1 MYKKNKSRRDVQMKP
16 FEDIFDVLNKARQD
30 KDKVTLTFIEG
41 LDNIA
46 RLQIEDSSAT
56 AGTTRYVK
64 FYNNDIRKFQYVD
77 QADFEEMY
85 AGLEMKTGKPKEEAI
100 EFPSEEVGI
109 ISALKIL
116 QQSGVF
122 SDEDGMRT
130 LGINTSTLKDAHYI
144 LQYIEPA
151 IDRYFESLNKD
162 IEELDRVMIN
172 QSDELK
178 QKIWESFVFSK
189 DNLSKMLDDF
199 ELATLDTFPNVPSN
213 LIVDTCSEVKKT
225 LEGLLIEDAEEN
237 PIECHDYLVRG
248 FVGAV
253 IRIEQFIISV
263 ATLSYRRTELELRE
277 SREAYIKEL
286 ASNLFIFAEAIAQ
299 AYTRLVCSILM
310 ENSIDMHNA
319 SEYIQVMETKA
330 VHWVKEEALGGTM
343 LANNEE
349 DLVEL
354 SQSLNSMT
362 LDDVRET
369 QEDPEK
375 AEFKEALEELLNE
388 LIGVFSEDE
397 DEEEEVDETEDEDEE
412 EIKQALLESLEAFE
426 DLLRSIQAPTM
437 EEEEEDNEVPF
448 ETPMVDMDDLFGHL
462 LSGEP
467 KEKEEPVELSDDA
480 KAEFE
485 EYFADEIGELQELR
499 EKGKDAVAL
508 YNKINGELPLTEI
521 KSMAMKNM
529 GFALSTLQKML
540 DRTELDYTKRGL
552 LDSLDRLKGSK
563 YNLFVEYIEFLREA
577 YKLYKTVGIG
587 IVAYAHAI
595 VEDIENTV
603 DNVMDIDYETAYLV
617 KLAVKQI
624 NQDIKAFEEN
634 GGYSDLLAFSL
645 AFTLVVIMRDYGETD
660 LSPISVEVE
669 DFVSNKKPS
678 VVVEDE
684 DEEEKEGAIDLAKEL
699 KDLIRGTA
707 LDTDNSLNNSVD
719 EEALITDY
727 KNGVSQRELTKC
739 YNISTGKFYSILR
752 RHGIAVDSS
761 KVAKKVAHVE
771 ENPEVLEQVLRDY
784 IEGKTLAYIYSNYNL
799 YKNGLF
805 YLLDK
810 YQIPRRNKR

>member
-1 MYKKNKSRRDVQMKP
+1 MKP
-16 FEDIFDVLNKARQD
+16 FEDILDVLNKARQD

-46 RLQIEDSSAT
+46 KLQIEDSSAT
-56 AGTTRYVK
+56 AGITRYVK
-64 FYNNDIRKFQYVD
+64 FYNNDIRKFHYVD

-122 SDEDGMRT
+122 SDEDGLLT

-151 IDRYFESLNKD
+151 IDRYFESLNGN
-162 IEELDRVMIN
+162 IEDLDRVTID

-178 QKIWESFVFSK
+178 QKIWENFVFSK

-199 ELATLDTFPNVPSN
+199 ELATLDMFPNVPSN
-213 LIVDTCSEVKKT
+213 LIVETCSEVKKT

-237 PIECHDYLVRG
+237 PIECHDYLVEG
-248 FVGAV
+248 FVGAI

-263 ATLSYRRTELELRE
+263 ATLPYRRTELELRE

-349 DLVEL
+349 DLIEL
-354 SQSLNSMT
+354 SQALNSMT

-375 AEFKEALEELLNE
+375 TKFKEALEELLNE
-388 LIGVFSEDE
+388 LTGIFSEDK
-397 DEEEEVDETEDEDEE
+397 D
-412 EIKQALLESLEAFE
+412 
-426 DLLRSIQAPTM
+426 
-437 EEEEEDNEVPF
+437 EEEDNEVPF
-448 ETPMVDMDDLFGHL
+448 ETPMVDMDDLLGHL
-462 LSGEP
+462 SSGEP

-485 EYFADEIGELQELR
+485 DYFADEIYELQELR
-499 EKGKDAVAL
+499 KKVEDALAL
-508 YNKINGELPLTEI
+508 YDKVTSELSLSELD
-521 KSMAMKNM
+521 SVDM
-529 GFALSTLQKML
+529 GNIQLAISTLRKAL
-540 DRTELDYTKRGL
+540 DNTELDYTKKGL
-552 LDSLDRLKGSK
+552 LESLAILKGDK
-563 YNLFVEYIEFLREA
+563 HTFYVESISILGDA
-577 YKLYKTVGIG
+577 YELYKTLGVGITD
-587 IVAYAHAI
+587 YAHAV
-595 VEDIENTV
+595 VEGIECSVANKRGTNPETQFVLSTV
-603 DNVMDIDYETAYLV
+603 TQL
-617 KLAVKQI
+617 
-624 NQDIKAFEEN
+624 IKRRIESLEDVEE
-634 GGYSDLLAFSL
+634 YSDLLAFSL
-645 AFTLVVIMRDYGETD
+645 ALTLTVVLADWNNSFGVVNVD
-660 LSPISVEVE
+660 VN
-669 DFVSNKKPS
+669 DFIPKKRPS
-678 VVVEDE
+678 VVVEGDEE
-684 DEEEKEGAIDLAKEL
+684 DEEETTDLAKEL

-707 LDTDNSLNNSVD
+707 LDADTQSASDID
-719 EEALITDY
+719 EEALIADY

-810 YQIPRRNKR
+810 YQVPRRNKR

>member
-1 MYKKNKSRRDVQMKP
+1 MKP
-16 FEDIFDVLNKARQD
+16 FEDILDVLNKARQD

-46 RLQIEDSSAT
+46 KLQIEDSSAT
-56 AGTTRYVK
+56 AGITRYVK

-122 SDEDGMRT
+122 SDEDGMQT
-130 LGINTSTLKDAHYI
+130 LEINTSTLKDAHYI

-162 IEELDRVMIN
+162 IEELDRVTID

-199 ELATLDTFPNVPSN
+199 ELVTLDTFPNVPSN
-213 LIVDTCSEVKKT
+213 LIVETCSEVKKT

-237 PIECHDYLVRG
+237 PIECHDYLVEG
-248 FVGAV
+248 FVGAI

-263 ATLSYRRTELELRE
+263 ATLPYRRTELELRE

-319 SEYIQVMETKA
+319 SEYTQVMETKA

-343 LANNEE
+343 LANIEE
-349 DLVEL
+349 DLIEL
-354 SQSLNSMT
+354 SQALNSMT
-362 LDDVRET
+362 LDDVREI

-375 AEFKEALEELLNE
+375 DEFKEALEELLNE
-388 LIGVFSEDE
+388 LIDAFSEDE
-397 DEEEEVDETEDEDEE
+397 DEEEVDETRDEDEE
-412 EIKQALLESLEAFE
+412 EDSEAL
-426 DLLRSIQAPTM
+426 
-437 EEEEEDNEVPF
+437 F
-448 ETPMVDMDDLFGHL
+448 ETPMVDMDDLLGYL
-462 LSGEP
+462 LSEEP
-467 KEKEEPVELSDDA
+467 TEKEEPVELSDDA

-485 EYFADEIGELQELR
+485 EYFADEIYELQELR
-499 EKGKDAVAL
+499 KKVEDALTMYDKVT
-508 YNKINGELPLTEI
+508 GELALNELD
-521 KSMAMKNM
+521 SVAMGNIQL
-529 GFALSTLQKML
+529 AISTLRRAL
-540 DRTELDYTKRGL
+540 DNTELDYTKKGL
-552 LDSLDRLKGSK
+552 LESLATLKGDK
-563 YNLFVEYIEFLREA
+563 HTFYVESISVLGDA
-577 YKLYKTVGIG
+577 YELYKTLGVGITD
-587 IVAYAHAI
+587 YAHAV
-595 VEDIENTV
+595 VEGIECSVANKRGTNPETQFVLSTV
-603 DNVMDIDYETAYLV
+603 TRLIEREIEALEDA
-617 KLAVKQI
+617 
-624 NQDIKAFEEN
+624 EE
-634 GGYSDLLAFSL
+634 YSDLLAFSL
-645 AFTLVVIMRDYGETD
+645 ALSLTAVLADWNNSFGVVNVD
-660 LSPISVEVE
+660 VN
-669 DFVSNKKPS
+669 DFIPKKRPS
-678 VVVEDE
+678 VVVEGDEE
-684 DEEEKEGAIDLAKEL
+684 DEEETTDLAKEL

-707 LDTDNSLNNSVD
+707 LDADTQSASDID
-719 EEALITDY
+719 EEALIADY

-810 YQIPRRNKR
+810 YQVPRRNKR

>member
-1 MYKKNKSRRDVQMKP
+1 MKP
-16 FEDIFDVLNKARQD
+16 FEDILDVLNKARQD

-46 RLQIEDSSAT
+46 KLQIEDSSAT
-56 AGTTRYVK
+56 AGITRYVK

-109 ISALKIL
+109 ISALEIL

-122 SDEDGMRT
+122 SDEDGMQT
-130 LGINTSTLKDAHYI
+130 LEINTSTLKDAHYI

-162 IEELDRVMIN
+162 IEELDRVTID

-199 ELATLDTFPNVPSN
+199 ELVTLDTFPNVPSN
-213 LIVDTCSEVKKT
+213 LIVETCSEVKKT

-237 PIECHDYLVRG
+237 PIECHDYLVEG
-248 FVGAV
+248 FVGAI

-263 ATLSYRRTELELRE
+263 ATLPYRRTELELRE

-299 AYTRLVCSILM
+299 AYARLVCSILM

-349 DLVEL
+349 DLIEL
-354 SQSLNSMT
+354 SQALNSMT

-375 AEFKEALEELLNE
+375 AEFKEALGELLNE
-388 LIGVFSEDE
+388 LIDVFSEDE
-397 DEEEEVDETEDEDEE
+397 DEEEVDETRDEDEE
-412 EIKQALLESLEAFE
+412 EIKQALLESLDAFE
-426 DLLRSIQAPTM
+426 NLLRSMQAPTM
-437 EEEEEDNEVPF
+437 EVEEEEEEEDNEVPF
-448 ETPMVDMDDLFGHL
+448 ETPDLLGYL
-462 LSGEP
+462 LSKEP

-508 YNKINGELPLTEI
+508 YNKINEELPLTEI

-540 DRTELDYTKRGL
+540 DRTELDYTKKGL
-552 LDSLDRLKGSK
+552 NDSLDTLKGNK
-563 YNLFVEYIEFLREA
+563 YNFFVDSVELLGDT
-577 YKLYKTVGIG
+577 YKLYKTAGVGI
-587 IVAYAHAI
+587 ADYANAVI
-595 VEDIENTV
+595 EDMEDTLDSVTYV
-603 DNVMDIDYETAYLV
+603 DSETANFV

-624 NQDIKAFEEN
+624 KQDIKSFESN
-634 GGYSDLLAFSL
+634 DGYSDLLAFSL
-645 AFTLVVIMRDYGETD
+645 AFTLVVVMKDYNETV
-660 LSPISVEVE
+660 LSPINVKAE
-669 DFVSNKKPS
+669 DFAFKNKPS
-678 VVVEDE
+678 VVVEE
-684 DEEEKEGAIDLAKEL
+684 DEEEQEGAIDLAKEL

>member
-1 MYKKNKSRRDVQMKP
+1 MKP
-16 FEDIFDVLNKARQD
+16 FEDILDVLNKARQD

-46 RLQIEDSSAT
+46 KLQIEDSSAT
-56 AGTTRYVK
+56 AGITRYVK

-122 SDEDGMRT
+122 SDEDGMQT
-130 LGINTSTLKDAHYI
+130 LEINTSTLKDAHYI

-162 IEELDRVMIN
+162 IEELDRVTID
-172 QSDELK
+172 QSEELK

-199 ELATLDTFPNVPSN
+199 ELVTLDTFPNVPSN
-213 LIVDTCSEVKKT
+213 LIVETCSEVKKT

-237 PIECHDYLVRG
+237 PIECHDYLVEG
-248 FVGAV
+248 FVGAI

-263 ATLSYRRTELELRE
+263 ATLPYRRTELELRE

-343 LANNEE
+343 LANIEE

-354 SQSLNSMT
+354 SQALNSMT

-375 AEFKEALEELLNE
+375 AEFKEALGELLNE
-388 LIGVFSEDE
+388 LIAVFSEDE
-397 DEEEEVDETEDEDEE
+397 DEEEVDETEDEDEE
-412 EIKQALLESLEAFE
+412 EIKQALLESLKAFE
-426 DLLRSIQAPTM
+426 NLLRSMQAPTM
-437 EEEEEDNEVPF
+437 EVEEEEEEEDNEVPF
-448 ETPMVDMDDLFGHL
+448 ETPDLLGYL
-462 LSGEP
+462 LSKEP

-508 YNKINGELPLTEI
+508 YNKINEELPLTEI

-540 DRTELDYTKRGL
+540 DITELDYTKKGL
-552 LDSLDRLKGSK
+552 NDSLDTLKGNK
-563 YNLFVEYIEFLREA
+563 YNFFVDSVELLGDT
-577 YKLYKTVGIG
+577 YKLYKTAGVGI
-587 IVAYAHAI
+587 ADYANAVI
-595 VEDIENTV
+595 EDMEDTLDSVTYV
-603 DNVMDIDYETAYLV
+603 DSETANFV

-624 NQDIKAFEEN
+624 KQDIKSFESN
-634 GGYSDLLAFSL
+634 DGYSDLLAFSL
-645 AFTLVVIMRDYGETD
+645 AFTLVVVMKDYNETV
-660 LSPISVEVE
+660 LSPINVKAE
-669 DFVSNKKPS
+669 DFAFKNKPS
-678 VVVEDE
+678 VVVEE
-684 DEEEKEGAIDLAKEL
+684 DEEEQEGAIDLAKEL
-699 KDLIRGTA
+699 KNLIRGTA

-771 ENPEVLEQVLRDY
+771 ENPEVLEQVLKDY

>member
-1 MYKKNKSRRDVQMKP
+1 MKP
-16 FEDIFDVLNKARQD
+16 FEDILDVLNKARQD

-46 RLQIEDSSAT
+46 KLQIEDSSAT
-56 AGTTRYVK
+56 AGITRYVK

-85 AGLEMKTGKPKEEAI
+85 AGLEMKTGKPKEETI

-130 LGINTSTLKDAHYI
+130 LEINTSTLKDAHYI

-151 IDRYFESLNKD
+151 IDRYFESLNKA
-162 IEELDRVMIN
+162 IEELDRVTID

-213 LIVDTCSEVKKT
+213 LIVETCSEVKKT

-237 PIECHDYLVRG
+237 PIECNEVLVEG
-248 FVGAV
+248 FVGAI

-263 ATLSYRRTELELRE
+263 ATLPYRRTELELRE

-286 ASNLFIFAEAIAQ
+286 ASNLFLFAEAIAQ
-299 AYTRLVCSILM
+299 AYIRLVCSILM
-310 ENSIDMHNA
+310 EDSIDMYFG
-319 SEYIQVMETKA
+319 YIQVIEKKA

-354 SQSLNSMT
+354 SQALNSMT

-369 QEDPEK
+369 REDPEK

-388 LIGVFSEDE
+388 LTDVFSEDE
-397 DEEEEVDETEDEDEE
+397 DEEEVDETEDEDEE
-412 EIKQALLESLEAFE
+412 EIKQALLESLE

-437 EEEEEDNEVPF
+437 EEGEEDNEALF
-448 ETPMVDMDDLFGHL
+448 ETPMVDMDDLLGYL
-462 LSGEP
+462 LSKEP

-485 EYFADEIGELQELR
+485 EYFADEIYELQELR
-499 EKGKDAVAL
+499 KKVEDALTMYDKVT
-508 YNKINGELPLTEI
+508 GELALNELD
-521 KSMAMKNM
+521 SVAMGNIQL
-529 GFALSTLQKML
+529 AISTLRRAL
-540 DRTELDYTKRGL
+540 DNTELDYTKKGL
-552 LDSLDRLKGSK
+552 LESLAILKGDK
-563 YNLFVEYIEFLREA
+563 HTFYVESINILGDA
-577 YKLYKTVGIG
+577 YELYKTLGVGITD
-587 IVAYAHAI
+587 YAHAV
-595 VEDIENTV
+595 VEGIECSVANKWGTNPETQFALSTV
-603 DNVMDIDYETAYLV
+603 TRLIEREIEALEDA
-617 KLAVKQI
+617 
-624 NQDIKAFEEN
+624 EE
-634 GGYSDLLAFSL
+634 YSDLLAFSL
-645 AFTLVVIMRDYGETD
+645 ALSLTAVLADWNNSFGVVNVD
-660 LSPISVEVE
+660 VN
-669 DFVSNKKPS
+669 DFIPKKRPS
-678 VVVEDE
+678 VVVEGDEE
-684 DEEEKEGAIDLAKEL
+684 DEEETTDLAKEL

-707 LDTDNSLNNSVD
+707 LDADTQSASDID
-719 EEALITDY
+719 EEALIADY

-771 ENPEVLEQVLRDY
+771 ENPEVLERVLRDY

-810 YQIPRRNKR
+810 YQVPRRNKR

>member
-1 MYKKNKSRRDVQMKP
+1 MKP
-16 FEDIFDVLNKARQD
+16 FEDIFDVLNKARQN

-46 RLQIEDSSAT
+46 KLQIEDSSAT
-56 AGTTRYVK
+56 AGITRYVK

-85 AGLEMKTGKPKEEAI
+85 AGLEMKTGKPKEETI

-122 SDEDGMRT
+122 GDEDGMRT

-189 DNLSKMLDDF
+189 DNLNKMLDEF
-199 ELATLDTFPNVPSN
+199 ELATLDMFPNVPSN
-213 LIVDTCSEVKKT
+213 LIVETCSEVKKT

-237 PIECHDYLVRG
+237 PIECHDYLVSG

-263 ATLSYRRTELELRE
+263 ATLPYRRTELELRE

-286 ASNLFIFAEAIAQ
+286 ASNLFLFAEAIAQ
-299 AYTRLVCSILM
+299 VYARLVCSILM
-310 ENSIDMHNA
+310 ENSADMHNA
-319 SEYIQVMETKA
+319 SGYIQVMETKA

-354 SQSLNSMT
+354 SQALNSMT

-388 LIGVFSEDE
+388 LIDIFSEDE
-397 DEEEEVDETEDEDEE
+397 D
-412 EIKQALLESLEAFE
+412 
-426 DLLRSIQAPTM
+426 

-448 ETPMVDMDDLFGHL
+448 ETPMVDMDDLLGYL
-462 LSGEP
+462 LSKEP

-485 EYFADEIGELQELR
+485 EYFADEIYELQELR
-499 EKGKDAVAL
+499 KKVEDALTMYDKVT
-508 YNKINGELPLTEI
+508 GELALNELD
-521 KSMAMKNM
+521 SVAMGNVQL
-529 GFALSTLQKML
+529 AISTLRRAL
-540 DRTELDYTKRGL
+540 DNTELDYTKKGL
-552 LDSLDRLKGSK
+552 LESLATLKGDK
-563 YNLFVEYIEFLREA
+563 HTFYVESISVLGDA
-577 YKLYKTVGIG
+577 YELYKTLGVGITD
-587 IVAYAHAI
+587 YAHAV
-595 VEDIENTV
+595 VEGIECSVANKRGTNPETQFVLSTV
-603 DNVMDIDYETAYLV
+603 TCLIEREIEALEDA
-617 KLAVKQI
+617 
-624 NQDIKAFEEN
+624 EE
-634 GGYSDLLAFSL
+634 YSDLLAFSL
-645 AFTLVVIMRDYGETD
+645 ALSLTAVLADWNNSFGVVNVD
-660 LSPISVEVE
+660 VN
-669 DFVSNKKPS
+669 DFIPKKRPS
-678 VVVEDE
+678 VVVEEDEE
-684 DEEEKEGAIDLAKEL
+684 DEEETTDLAKEL

-707 LDTDNSLNNSVD
+707 LDADTQSASDID

>member
-1 MYKKNKSRRDVQMKP
+1 MKP
-16 FEDIFDVLNKARQD
+16 FEDILDVLNKARQD

-46 RLQIEDSSAT
+46 KLQIEDSSAT
-56 AGTTRYVK
+56 AGITRYVK

-122 SDEDGMRT
+122 SDEDGMQT
-130 LGINTSTLKDAHYI
+130 LEINTSTLKDAHYI

-162 IEELDRVMIN
+162 IEELDRVTID

-213 LIVDTCSEVKKT
+213 LIVETCSEVKKT

-237 PIECHDYLVRG
+237 PIECHDYLVEG
-248 FVGAV
+248 FVGAI

-263 ATLSYRRTELELRE
+263 ATLPYRRTELELRE

-299 AYTRLVCSILM
+299 VYTRLVCSVLM
-310 ENSIDMHNA
+310 ESSIDMHNA
-319 SEYIQVMETKA
+319 SEYTQVMETKA

-343 LANNEE
+343 LANIEE
-349 DLVEL
+349 DLIEL
-354 SQSLNSMT
+354 SQALNSMT

-388 LIGVFSEDE
+388 LIGAFSEDE
-397 DEEEEVDETEDEDEE
+397 DEEEVDETRDED
-412 EIKQALLESLEAFE
+412 
-426 DLLRSIQAPTM
+426 
-437 EEEEEDNEVPF
+437 EEEDNEVPF
-448 ETPMVDMDDLFGHL
+448 ETPMVDMDNLLGYL
-462 LSGEP
+462 LSEEP

-485 EYFADEIGELQELR
+485 EYFADEIYELQELR
-499 EKGKDAVAL
+499 KKVEDALAL
-508 YNKINGELPLTEI
+508 YDKINSELPLSELDSV
-521 KSMAMKNM
+521 SMENIQLAV
-529 GFALSTLQKML
+529 STLREAL
-540 DRTELDYTKRGL
+540 DKTELDYTKKGL
-552 LDSLDRLKGSK
+552 LESLAILKGNK
-563 YNLFVEYIEFLREA
+563 HTFYVESISLLGDA
-577 YKLYKTVGIG
+577 YELYKTLGVDITD
-587 IVAYAHAI
+587 YAHA
-595 VEDIENTV
+595 VVKDIECSIKDKWGANPERFVLSTV
-603 DNVMDIDYETAYLV
+603 TQL
-617 KLAVKQI
+617 
-624 NQDIKAFEEN
+624 IKRRIEALEDVEE
-634 GGYSDLLAFSL
+634 YSDLLAFSL
-645 AFTLVVIMRDYGETD
+645 ALSLTVVLADWNNSFD
-660 LSPISVEVE
+660 VVNVNVN
-669 DFVSNKKPS
+669 DFIPKKKPS
-678 VVVEDE
+678 VVVEE
-684 DEEEKEGAIDLAKEL
+684 DEEEEEEKEEAIDLAKEL

-707 LDTDNSLNNSVD
+707 LDTDNSLNNNVD

>member
-1 MYKKNKSRRDVQMKP
+1 MKP
-16 FEDIFDVLNKARQD
+16 FEDILDVLNKARQD

-46 RLQIEDSSAT
+46 KLQIEDSSAT
-56 AGTTRYVK
+56 AGITRYVK

-130 LGINTSTLKDAHYI
+130 LEINTSTLKDAHYI

-162 IEELDRVMIN
+162 IEELDRVTID

-199 ELATLDTFPNVPSN
+199 ELVTLDTFPNVPSN
-213 LIVDTCSEVKKT
+213 LIVETCSEVKKT

-237 PIECHDYLVRG
+237 PIECHDYLVEG
-248 FVGAV
+248 FVGAI

-263 ATLSYRRTELELRE
+263 ATLPYRRTELELRE

-299 AYTRLVCSILM
+299 AYARLVCSILM

-349 DLVEL
+349 DLTEL
-354 SQSLNSMT
+354 SQALNSMT
-362 LDDVRET
+362 LDDVREI

-375 AEFKEALEELLNE
+375 AEFKEALGELLNE
-388 LIGVFSEDE
+388 LIDVFSEDE
-397 DEEEEVDETEDEDEE
+397 DEEEVDETEDEDEE
-412 EIKQALLESLEAFE
+412 EIKQALLESLKAFE
-426 DLLRSIQAPTM
+426 NLLRSMQAPTM
-437 EEEEEDNEVPF
+437 EVEEEEEEEDNEVPF
-448 ETPMVDMDDLFGHL
+448 ETPDLLGYL
-462 LSGEP
+462 LSKEP

-508 YNKINGELPLTEI
+508 YNKINEELPLTEI

-540 DRTELDYTKRGL
+540 DRTELDYTKKGL
-552 LDSLDRLKGSK
+552 NDSLDTLKGNK
-563 YNLFVEYIEFLREA
+563 YNFFVDSVELLGDT
-577 YKLYKTVGIG
+577 YKLYKTAGVGI
-587 IVAYAHAI
+587 ADYANAVI
-595 VEDIENTV
+595 EDMEDTLDSVTYV
-603 DNVMDIDYETAYLV
+603 DSETANFV

-624 NQDIKAFEEN
+624 KQDIKSFESN
-634 GGYSDLLAFSL
+634 DGYSDLLAFSL
-645 AFTLVVIMRDYGETD
+645 AFTLVVVMKDYNETV
-660 LSPISVEVE
+660 LSPINVKAE
-669 DFVSNKKPS
+669 DFAFKNKPS
-678 VVVEDE
+678 VVVEE
-684 DEEEKEGAIDLAKEL
+684 DEEEQEGAIDLAKEL

>member
-1 MYKKNKSRRDVQMKP
+1 MKP
-16 FEDIFDVLNKARQD
+16 FEDILDVLNKARQD

-46 RLQIEDSSAT
+46 KLQIEDSSAT
-56 AGTTRYVK
+56 AGITRYVK

-130 LGINTSTLKDAHYI
+130 LEINTSTLKDAHYI

-162 IEELDRVMIN
+162 IEELDRVTID

-199 ELATLDTFPNVPSN
+199 ELVTLDTFPNVPSN
-213 LIVDTCSEVKKT
+213 LIVETCSEVKKT
-225 LEGLLIEDAEEN
+225 LEGLLIKDAEEN
-237 PIECHDYLVRG
+237 PIECHDYLVEG
-248 FVGAV
+248 FVGAI

-263 ATLSYRRTELELRE
+263 ATLPYRRTELELRE

-319 SEYIQVMETKA
+319 SEYTQVMETKA

-343 LANNEE
+343 LANIEE
-349 DLVEL
+349 DLIEL
-354 SQSLNSMT
+354 SQALNSMT
-362 LDDVRET
+362 LDDVREI

-388 LIGVFSEDE
+388 LIDAFSEDE
-397 DEEEEVDETEDEDEE
+397 DEEEVDETRDEDEE
-412 EIKQALLESLEAFE
+412 EDSEAL
-426 DLLRSIQAPTM
+426 
-437 EEEEEDNEVPF
+437 F
-448 ETPMVDMDDLFGHL
+448 ETPMVDMDNLLGYL
-462 LSGEP
+462 LSEEP
-467 KEKEEPVELSDDA
+467 KEKEEPVELSVDA

-499 EKGKDAVAL
+499 EKGKDALAL
-508 YNKINGELPLTEI
+508 YDKISSELSLSELD
-521 KSMAMKNM
+521 SMAMKQLR
-529 GFALSTLQKML
+529 FAVSKLREAL
-540 DRTELDYTKRGL
+540 DKTELDYTKKGL
-552 LDSLDRLKGSK
+552 LESLELLKREK
-563 YNLFVEYIEFLREA
+563 YDFYIEAVSLLENA
-577 YKLYKTVGIG
+577 YELYKTVGVG
-587 IVAYAHAI
+587 IIDYAHAV
-595 VEDIENTV
+595 VEDIESSIEN
-603 DNVMDIDYETAYLV
+603 NWSANIEAQLMLS
-617 KLAVKQI
+617 AVTRI
-624 NQDIKAFEEN
+624 IGREIKALEDVEE
-634 GGYSDLLAFSL
+634 YSDLLTFSL
-645 AFTLVVIMRDYGETD
+645 AFALTIV
-660 LSPISVEVE
+660 LSDWENNSFDAVNVDVN
-669 DFVSNKKPS
+669 DFIPKKRPS
-678 VVVEDE
+678 VVVEE
-684 DEEEKEGAIDLAKEL
+684 DEEEETTDLAKEL

-707 LDTDNSLNNSVD
+707 LDTDNSLNNNVD

-771 ENPEVLEQVLRDY
+771 ENSEVLEQVLRDY

-810 YQIPRRNKR
+810 YQVPRRNKR

>member
-1 MYKKNKSRRDVQMKP
+1 MKP

-56 AGTTRYVK
+56 AGITRYVK

-100 EFPSEEVGI
+100 EFSSEEVGI

-144 LQYIEPA
+144 LRYIEPA

-162 IEELDRVMIN
+162 IEELDRVVIN

-213 LIVDTCSEVKKT
+213 LIVETCSEVKKT
-225 LEGLLIEDAEEN
+225 LEGLLVEDAEEN
-237 PIECHDYLVRG
+237 PIDCNEVLVEG
-248 FVGAV
+248 FVGAI

-263 ATLSYRRTELELRE
+263 ATLPYRRTELELRE

-286 ASNLFIFAEAIAQ
+286 ASNLFLFAEAIAQ
-299 AYTRLVCSILM
+299 AYIRLVCSILM
-310 ENSIDMHNA
+310 EDSIDMYFG
-319 SEYIQVMETKA
+319 YIQVIEKKA

-354 SQSLNSMT
+354 SQALNSMT

-369 QEDPEK
+369 REDPEK

-388 LIGVFSEDE
+388 LTDVFSEDE
-397 DEEEEVDETEDEDEE
+397 DEEEVDETEDEDEE
-412 EIKQALLESLEAFE
+412 EIKQALLESLE

-437 EEEEEDNEVPF
+437 EEGEEDNEALF
-448 ETPMVDMDDLFGHL
+448 ETPMVDMDDLLGYL
-462 LSGEP
+462 LSKEP

-485 EYFADEIGELQELR
+485 EYFADEIYELQELR
-499 EKGKDAVAL
+499 KKVEDALAL
-508 YNKINGELPLTEI
+508 YDKINSELPLSELDSV
-521 KSMAMKNM
+521 SMENIQLAV
-529 GFALSTLQKML
+529 STLREAL
-540 DRTELDYTKRGL
+540 DKTELDYTKKGL
-552 LDSLDRLKGSK
+552 LESLAILKGDK
-563 YNLFVEYIEFLREA
+563 HTFYVESISLLGDA
-577 YKLYKTVGIG
+577 YELYKTLGVGITD
-587 IVAYAHAI
+587 YAHA
-595 VEDIENTV
+595 VVKDIECSIKDKWDANPERFVLSTV
-603 DNVMDIDYETAYLV
+603 TQL
-617 KLAVKQI
+617 
-624 NQDIKAFEEN
+624 IKRRIESLEDVEE
-634 GGYSDLLAFSL
+634 YSDLLAFSL
-645 AFTLVVIMRDYGETD
+645 ALTLTVVLADWNNSFGVVNVD
-660 LSPISVEVE
+660 VN
-669 DFVSNKKPS
+669 DFIPKKRPS
-678 VVVEDE
+678 VVVEE
-684 DEEEKEGAIDLAKEL
+684 EEEEEEKEEAIDLAKEL

-719 EEALITDY
+719 EEALIADY

-810 YQIPRRNKR
+810 YQVPRRNKR

>member
-1 MYKKNKSRRDVQMKP
+1 MKP

-56 AGTTRYVK
+56 AGITRYVK
-64 FYNNDIRKFQYVD
+64 FYNNDIRKFRYVD

-85 AGLEMKTGKPKEEAI
+85 AGLEMKTGKPKEETI

-213 LIVDTCSEVKKT
+213 LIVETCSEVKKT

-248 FVGAV
+248 FVGAI

-263 ATLSYRRTELELRE
+263 ATLPYRRTELELRE

-354 SQSLNSMT
+354 SQALNSMT

-388 LIGVFSEDE
+388 LIDVFSEDE
-397 DEEEEVDETEDEDEE
+397 DEEEVDETEDEDEE
-412 EIKQALLESLEAFE
+412 EIKQALEELLNELEIPLEISMA
-426 DLLRSIQAPTM
+426 
-437 EEEEEDNEVPF
+437 
-448 ETPMVDMDDLFGHL
+448 DMDNLLGYL
-462 LSGEP
+462 LSGES

-540 DRTELDYTKRGL
+540 DGTELDYTKRGL

-634 GGYSDLLAFSL
+634 DGYSDLLAFSL
-645 AFTLVVIMRDYGETD
+645 AFTLVVIMRDYRETD

-684 DEEEKEGAIDLAKEL
+684 EEEEEKEGAIDLAKEL

>member
-1 MYKKNKSRRDVQMKP
+1 MKP
-16 FEDIFDVLNKARQD
+16 FEDILDVLNKARQD

-46 RLQIEDSSAT
+46 KLQIEDSSAT
-56 AGTTRYVK
+56 AGITRYVK
-64 FYNNDIRKFQYVD
+64 FYNNDIRKFHYVD

-122 SDEDGMRT
+122 SDEDGMLT

-151 IDRYFESLNKD
+151 IDRYFESLNGN
-162 IEELDRVMIN
+162 IEDLDRVTID

-213 LIVDTCSEVKKT
+213 LIVETCSEVKKT

-237 PIECHDYLVRG
+237 PIECHDYLVEG
-248 FVGAV
+248 FVGAI

-263 ATLSYRRTELELRE
+263 ATLPYRRTELELRE
-277 SREAYIKEL
+277 SRETYIKEL

-319 SEYIQVMETKA
+319 SDYIQVMETKA

-354 SQSLNSMT
+354 SQALNSMT

-375 AEFKEALEELLNE
+375 AEFKEALEELFNE
-388 LIGVFSEDE
+388 LIDVFSGDE
-397 DEEEEVDETEDEDEE
+397 DEEEEVYET
-412 EIKQALLESLEAFE
+412 
-426 DLLRSIQAPTM
+426 
-437 EEEEEDNEVPF
+437 
-448 ETPMVDMDDLFGHL
+448 
-462 LSGEP
+462 
-467 KEKEEPVELSDDA
+467 EEPVELSDDA

-485 EYFADEIGELQELR
+485 EYFADEIYELQELR
-499 EKGKDAVAL
+499 KKVEDALAL
-508 YNKINGELPLTEI
+508 YDKVTSELSLSELDSV
-521 KSMAMKNM
+521 SMGNIQLAI
-529 GFALSTLQKML
+529 STLREAL
-540 DRTELDYTKRGL
+540 DNTELDYTKKGL
-552 LDSLDRLKGSK
+552 LESLATLKGDK
-563 YNLFVEYIEFLREA
+563 HTFYVESISILGDA
-577 YKLYKTVGIG
+577 YELYKTLGVGITD
-587 IVAYAHAI
+587 YAHAV
-595 VEDIENTV
+595 VEGIECSVANKWGTNPEKQFALSTV
-603 DNVMDIDYETAYLV
+603 TRLIEREIEALEDV
-617 KLAVKQI
+617 
-624 NQDIKAFEEN
+624 EE
-634 GGYSDLLAFSL
+634 YSDLLAFSL
-645 AFTLVVIMRDYGETD
+645 ALSLTAVLADWNNSFGVVNVD
-660 LSPISVEVE
+660 VN
-669 DFVSNKKPS
+669 DFVPKKKPS
-678 VVVEDE
+678 VVVEEDEE
-684 DEEEKEGAIDLAKEL
+684 DEEETTDLAKEL

-707 LDTDNSLNNSVD
+707 LDKDNSLNNSVD

-810 YQIPRRNKR
+810 YQVPRRNKR

>member
-1 MYKKNKSRRDVQMKP
+1 MKP
-16 FEDIFDVLNKARQD
+16 FEDIFDVLNKARQN

-46 RLQIEDSSAT
+46 KLQIEDSSAT
-56 AGTTRYVK
+56 AGITRYIK

-85 AGLEMKTGKPKEEAI
+85 AGLEMKTGKPKEETI

-189 DNLSKMLDDF
+189 DNLNKMLDEF
-199 ELATLDTFPNVPSN
+199 ELATLDMFPNVPSN
-213 LIVDTCSEVKKT
+213 LIVETCSEVKKT

-237 PIECHDYLVRG
+237 PIECHDYLVSG

-263 ATLSYRRTELELRE
+263 ATLPYRRTELELRE

-286 ASNLFIFAEAIAQ
+286 ASNLFLFAEAIAQ
-299 AYTRLVCSILM
+299 VYARLVCSILM
-310 ENSIDMHNA
+310 ENSADMHNA
-319 SEYIQVMETKA
+319 SGYIQVMETKA

-354 SQSLNSMT
+354 SQALNSMT

-388 LIGVFSEDE
+388 LIDIFSEDE
-397 DEEEEVDETEDEDEE
+397 D
-412 EIKQALLESLEAFE
+412 
-426 DLLRSIQAPTM
+426 

-448 ETPMVDMDDLFGHL
+448 ETPMVDMDDLLGYL
-462 LSGEP
+462 LSKEP

-485 EYFADEIGELQELR
+485 EYFADEIYELQELR
-499 EKGKDAVAL
+499 KKVEDALTMYDKVT
-508 YNKINGELPLTEI
+508 GELALNELD
-521 KSMAMKNM
+521 SVAMGNVQL
-529 GFALSTLQKML
+529 AISTLRRAL
-540 DRTELDYTKRGL
+540 DNTELDYTKKGL
-552 LDSLDRLKGSK
+552 LESLATLKGDK
-563 YNLFVEYIEFLREA
+563 HTFYVESISVLGDA
-577 YKLYKTVGIG
+577 YELYKTLGVGITD
-587 IVAYAHAI
+587 YAHAV
-595 VEDIENTV
+595 VEGIECSVANKRGTNPETQFVLSTV
-603 DNVMDIDYETAYLV
+603 TCLIEREIEALEDA
-617 KLAVKQI
+617 
-624 NQDIKAFEEN
+624 EE
-634 GGYSDLLAFSL
+634 YSDLLAFSL
-645 AFTLVVIMRDYGETD
+645 ALSLTAVLADWNNSFGVVNVD
-660 LSPISVEVE
+660 VN
-669 DFVSNKKPS
+669 DFIPKKRPS
-678 VVVEDE
+678 VVVEEDEE
-684 DEEEKEGAIDLAKEL
+684 DEEETTDLAKEL

-707 LDTDNSLNNSVD
+707 LDADTQSASDID

>member
-1 MYKKNKSRRDVQMKP
+1 MKP
-16 FEDIFDVLNKARQD
+16 FEDILDVLNKARQD

-41 LDNIA
+41 LDSIA
-46 RLQIEDSSAT
+46 KLQIEDSSAT
-56 AGTTRYVK
+56 AGITRYVK

-85 AGLEMKTGKPKEEAI
+85 AGLEMKTSKPKEEAI

-109 ISALKIL
+109 SEAVGIISALTIL

-130 LGINTSTLKDAHYI
+130 LEINTSTLKDAHYI
-144 LQYIEPA
+144 LRYIEPA
-151 IDRYFESLNKD
+151 IDLYFESLNKD
-162 IEELDRVMIN
+162 IEELDRVVIN

-213 LIVDTCSEVKKT
+213 LIVETCSEVKKT

-248 FVGAV
+248 FVGAI

-263 ATLSYRRTELELRE
+263 ATLPYRRTELELRE
-277 SREAYIKEL
+277 SRKAYIKEL

-299 AYTRLVCSILM
+299 VYTRLVCSVLM
-310 ENSIDMHNA
+310 ENSIDMRNA
-319 SEYIQVMETKA
+319 SEYTQVMETKA

-343 LANNEE
+343 LANIEE

-354 SQSLNSMT
+354 SQALNSMT

-369 QEDPEK
+369 RETPEK

-388 LIGVFSEDE
+388 LIGAFSGDE
-397 DEEEEVDETEDEDEE
+397 DEEEVDETGDEDEE
-412 EIKQALLESLEAFE
+412 E
-426 DLLRSIQAPTM
+426 
-437 EEEEEDNEVPF
+437 DNEALF
-448 ETPMVDMDDLFGHL
+448 ETPMVDMDDLLGYL
-462 LSGEP
+462 LSGKP

-499 EKGKDAVAL
+499 EKVEDALTMYDKVT
-508 YNKINGELPLTEI
+508 GELALNELD
-521 KSMAMKNM
+521 SVAMGNIQL
-529 GFALSTLQKML
+529 AISTLRRAL
-540 DRTELDYTKRGL
+540 DNTELDYTKKGL
-552 LDSLDRLKGSK
+552 LESLATLKGDK
-563 YNLFVEYIEFLREA
+563 HTFYVESISILGDA
-577 YKLYKTVGIG
+577 YELYKTLGVGITD
-587 IVAYAHAI
+587 YAHAV
-595 VEDIENTV
+595 VEGIECSVANKWGTNQETQFVLSTV
-603 DNVMDIDYETAYLV
+603 TRLIEREIEALEDA
-617 KLAVKQI
+617 
-624 NQDIKAFEEN
+624 EE
-634 GGYSDLLAFSL
+634 YSDLLAFSL
-645 AFTLVVIMRDYGETD
+645 ALSLTAVLADWNNSFGVVNVD
-660 LSPISVEVE
+660 VN
-669 DFVSNKKPS
+669 DFIPKKRPS
-678 VVVEDE
+678 VVVEEDEE
-684 DEEEKEGAIDLAKEL
+684 DEEETTDLAKEL

-707 LDTDNSLNNSVD
+707 LDADTQSASDID
-719 EEALITDY
+719 EEALIADY

-810 YQIPRRNKR
+810 YQVPRRNKR

>member
-1 MYKKNKSRRDVQMKP
+1 MKP
-16 FEDIFDVLNKARQD
+16 FEDIFDVLNKARQN

-46 RLQIEDSSAT
+46 KLQIEDSSAT
-56 AGTTRYVK
+56 AGITRYVK

-85 AGLEMKTGKPKEEAI
+85 AGLEMKTGKPKEETI

-189 DNLSKMLDDF
+189 DNLNKMLDEF
-199 ELATLDTFPNVPSN
+199 ELATLDMFPNVPSN
-213 LIVDTCSEVKKT
+213 LIVETCSEVKKT

-237 PIECHDYLVRG
+237 PIECHDYLVSG

-263 ATLSYRRTELELRE
+263 ATLPYRRTELELRE

-286 ASNLFIFAEAIAQ
+286 ASNLFLFAEAIAQ
-299 AYTRLVCSILM
+299 VYARLVCSILM
-310 ENSIDMHNA
+310 ENSADMHNA
-319 SEYIQVMETKA
+319 SGYIQVMETKA

-354 SQSLNSMT
+354 SQALNSMT

-388 LIGVFSEDE
+388 LIDIFSEDE
-397 DEEEEVDETEDEDEE
+397 DEEEEED
-412 EIKQALLESLEAFE
+412 K
-426 DLLRSIQAPTM
+426 
-437 EEEEEDNEVPF
+437 EDNEVPF
-448 ETPMVDMDDLFGHL
+448 ETPMVDMDDLLGYL
-462 LSGEP
+462 LSKEP

-485 EYFADEIGELQELR
+485 EYFADEIYELQELR
-499 EKGKDAVAL
+499 KKVEDALTMYDKVT
-508 YNKINGELPLTEI
+508 GELALNELD
-521 KSMAMKNM
+521 SVAMGNVQL
-529 GFALSTLQKML
+529 AISTLRRAL
-540 DRTELDYTKRGL
+540 DNTELDYTKKGL
-552 LDSLDRLKGSK
+552 LESLAILKGDK
-563 YNLFVEYIEFLREA
+563 HTFYVESISVLGDA
-577 YKLYKTVGIG
+577 YELYKTLGVGITD
-587 IVAYAHAI
+587 YAHAV
-595 VEDIENTV
+595 VEGIECSVANKRGTNPETQFVLSTV
-603 DNVMDIDYETAYLV
+603 TCLIEREIEALEDA
-617 KLAVKQI
+617 
-624 NQDIKAFEEN
+624 EE
-634 GGYSDLLAFSL
+634 YSDLLAFSL
-645 AFTLVVIMRDYGETD
+645 ALSLTAVLADWNNSFGVVNVD
-660 LSPISVEVE
+660 VN
-669 DFVSNKKPS
+669 DFIPKKRPS
-678 VVVEDE
+678 VVVEEDEE
-684 DEEEKEGAIDLAKEL
+684 DEEETTDLAKEL

-707 LDTDNSLNNSVD
+707 LDADTQSASDID

>member
-1 MYKKNKSRRDVQMKP
+1 MKP
-16 FEDIFDVLNKARQD
+16 FEDIFDVLNKARQN

-46 RLQIEDSSAT
+46 KLQIEDSSAT
-56 AGTTRYVK
+56 AGITRYVK

-85 AGLEMKTGKPKEEAI
+85 AGLEMKTGKPKEETI

-189 DNLSKMLDDF
+189 DNLNKMLDDF
-199 ELATLDTFPNVPSN
+199 ELTTLDTFPNVPSN
-213 LIVDTCSEVKKT
+213 LIVETCSEVKKT
-225 LEGLLIEDAEEN
+225 LEGLLVEDAEEN
-237 PIECHDYLVRG
+237 PIECHDYLVSG

-263 ATLSYRRTELELRE
+263 ATLLYRRTELELRE

-286 ASNLFIFAEAIAQ
+286 ASNLFLFAEAIAQ
-299 AYTRLVCSILM
+299 VYARLVCSILM
-310 ENSIDMHNA
+310 ENSADMHNA
-319 SEYIQVMETKA
+319 SGYIQVMETKA

-354 SQSLNSMT
+354 SQALNSMT

-388 LIGVFSEDE
+388 LIDIFSEDE
-397 DEEEEVDETEDEDEE
+397 DEEEEEN
-412 EIKQALLESLEAFE
+412 
-426 DLLRSIQAPTM
+426 
-437 EEEEEDNEVPF
+437 NEVPF
-448 ETPMVDMDDLFGHL
+448 ETPMVDMDDLLGYL
-462 LSGEP
+462 LSKEP

-485 EYFADEIGELQELR
+485 EYFADEIYELQELR
-499 EKGKDAVAL
+499 KKVEDALTMYDKVT
-508 YNKINGELPLTEI
+508 GELALNELD
-521 KSMAMKNM
+521 SVAMGNVQL
-529 GFALSTLQKML
+529 AISTLRRAL
-540 DRTELDYTKRGL
+540 DNTELDYTKKGL
-552 LDSLDRLKGSK
+552 LESLATLKGDK
-563 YNLFVEYIEFLREA
+563 HTFYVESISVLGDA
-577 YKLYKTVGIG
+577 YELYKTLGVGITD
-587 IVAYAHAI
+587 YAHAV
-595 VEDIENTV
+595 VEGIECSVANKRGTNPETQFVLSTV
-603 DNVMDIDYETAYLV
+603 TRLIERE
-617 KLAVKQI
+617 
-624 NQDIKAFEEN
+624 IKALEDAEE
-634 GGYSDLLAFSL
+634 YSDLLAFSL
-645 AFTLVVIMRDYGETD
+645 ALSLTAVLADWNNSFGVVNVD
-660 LSPISVEVE
+660 VN
-669 DFVSNKKPS
+669 DFIPKKRPS
-678 VVVEDE
+678 VVVEEDEE
-684 DEEEKEGAIDLAKEL
+684 DEEETTDLAKEL

-707 LDTDNSLNNSVD
+707 LDKDNSLNNSVD

>member
-1 MYKKNKSRRDVQMKP
+1 MKP
-16 FEDIFDVLNKARQD
+16 FEDILDVLNKARQD

-46 RLQIEDSSAT
+46 KLQIEDSSAT
-56 AGTTRYVK
+56 AGITRYVK
-64 FYNNDIRKFQYVD
+64 FYNNDIRKFHYVD

-122 SDEDGMRT
+122 SDEDGMLT

-151 IDRYFESLNKD
+151 IDRYFESLNKN
-162 IEELDRVMIN
+162 IEELDRVTID

-178 QKIWESFVFSK
+178 QKIWKSFVFSK

-213 LIVDTCSEVKKT
+213 LIVETCSEVKKT
-225 LEGLLIEDAEEN
+225 LEGLLIKDAEEN
-237 PIECHDYLVRG
+237 PIECHDYLVEG
-248 FVGAV
+248 FVGAI

-263 ATLSYRRTELELRE
+263 ATLPYRRTELELRE

-354 SQSLNSMT
+354 SQALNSMT

-388 LIGVFSEDE
+388 LIDVFSEDE
-397 DEEEEVDETEDEDEE
+397 DEEEVDETEDEDEE
-412 EIKQALLESLEAFE
+412 EIKQALEELLNELEIPLEISMA
-426 DLLRSIQAPTM
+426 
-437 EEEEEDNEVPF
+437 
-448 ETPMVDMDDLFGHL
+448 DMDNLLGYL
-462 LSGEP
+462 LSGES

-540 DRTELDYTKRGL
+540 DGTELDYTKRGL

-577 YKLYKTVGIG
+577 YKLYKTVGIN

-634 GGYSDLLAFSL
+634 DGYSDLLAFSL

-684 DEEEKEGAIDLAKEL
+684 EEEEEKEGAIDLAKEL

>member
-1 MYKKNKSRRDVQMKP
+1 MKP
-16 FEDIFDVLNKARQD
+16 FEDILDVLNKARQD

-46 RLQIEDSSAT
+46 KLQIEDSSAT
-56 AGTTRYVK
+56 AGITRYVK
-64 FYNNDIRKFQYVD
+64 FYNNDIRKFHYVD

-100 EFPSEEVGI
+100 EFPSEEVGV

-130 LGINTSTLKDAHYI
+130 LEINTSTLKDAHYI

-162 IEELDRVMIN
+162 IEELDRVTID

-199 ELATLDTFPNVPSN
+199 ELVTLDTFPNVPSN
-213 LIVDTCSEVKKT
+213 LIVETCSEVKKT

-237 PIECHDYLVRG
+237 PIECHDYLVEG
-248 FVGAV
+248 FVGAI

-263 ATLSYRRTELELRE
+263 ATLPYRRTELELRE

-299 AYTRLVCSILM
+299 AYTKLVCSILM

-343 LANNEE
+343 LANIEE

-354 SQSLNSMT
+354 SQALNSMT

-375 AEFKEALEELLNE
+375 AEFKEALGELLNE
-388 LIGVFSEDE
+388 LIAVFSEDE
-397 DEEEEVDETEDEDEE
+397 DEEEVDETEDEDEE
-412 EIKQALLESLEAFE
+412 EIKQALLESLKAFE
-426 DLLRSIQAPTM
+426 NLLRSMQAPTM
-437 EEEEEDNEVPF
+437 EVEEEEEEEDNEVPF
-448 ETPMVDMDDLFGHL
+448 ETPDLLGYL
-462 LSGEP
+462 LSKEP

-508 YNKINGELPLTEI
+508 YNKINEELPLTEI

-540 DRTELDYTKRGL
+540 DRTELDYTKKGL
-552 LDSLDRLKGSK
+552 NDSLDTLKGNK
-563 YNLFVEYIEFLREA
+563 YNFFVDSVELLGDT
-577 YKLYKTVGIG
+577 YKLYKTAGVGI
-587 IVAYAHAI
+587 ADYANAVI
-595 VEDIENTV
+595 EDMEDTLDSVTYV
-603 DNVMDIDYETAYLV
+603 DSETANFV

-624 NQDIKAFEEN
+624 KQDIKSFESN
-634 GGYSDLLAFSL
+634 DGYSDLLAFSL
-645 AFTLVVIMRDYGETD
+645 AFTLVVVMKDYNETV
-660 LSPISVEVE
+660 LSPINVKAE
-669 DFVSNKKPS
+669 DFAFKNKPS
-678 VVVEDE
+678 VVVEE
-684 DEEEKEGAIDLAKEL
+684 DEEEQEGAIDLAKEL

>member
-1 MYKKNKSRRDVQMKP
+1 MKP

-46 RLQIEDSSAT
+46 KLQIEDSSAT
-56 AGTTRYVK
+56 AGITRYVK
-64 FYNNDIRKFQYVD
+64 FYNNDIRKFHYVD

-122 SDEDGMRT
+122 SDEDGMLT

-162 IEELDRVMIN
+162 IEELDRVTID

-178 QKIWESFVFSK
+178 QKIWKSFVFSK

-213 LIVDTCSEVKKT
+213 LIVETCSEVKKT

-237 PIECHDYLVRG
+237 PIECHDYLVEG
-248 FVGAV
+248 FVGAI

-263 ATLSYRRTELELRE
+263 ATLPYRRTELELRE

-319 SEYIQVMETKA
+319 SDYIQVMETKA

-349 DLVEL
+349 DLIEL
-354 SQSLNSMT
+354 SQALNSMT

-369 QEDPEK
+369 RETPEK

-388 LIGVFSEDE
+388 LTGIFSEDE
-397 DEEEEVDETEDEDEE
+397 DED
-412 EIKQALLESLEAFE
+412 
-426 DLLRSIQAPTM
+426 
-437 EEEEEDNEVPF
+437 EEEDNEALF
-448 ETPMVDMDDLFGHL
+448 ETPMVDMDDLLGYL
-462 LSGEP
+462 LSGKP

-485 EYFADEIGELQELR
+485 EYFADEIYELQELR
-499 EKGKDAVAL
+499 KKVEDALAL
-508 YNKINGELPLTEI
+508 YDKINSELSLSELD
-521 KSMAMKNM
+521 SVDM
-529 GFALSTLQKML
+529 GNIQLAISTLRKAL
-540 DRTELDYTKRGL
+540 DNTELDYTKKGL
-552 LDSLDRLKGSK
+552 LESLATLKGDK
-563 YNLFVEYIEFLREA
+563 HTFYVESISILGDA
-577 YKLYKTVGIG
+577 YELYKTLGVGITD
-587 IVAYAHAI
+587 YAHAV
-595 VEDIENTV
+595 VEDMESSIKNNWSANPETQFVLSTVTRLIER
-603 DNVMDIDYETAYLV
+603 E
-617 KLAVKQI
+617 
-624 NQDIKAFEEN
+624 IKALEDVEE
-634 GGYSDLLAFSL
+634 YSDLLAFSL
-645 AFTLVVIMRDYGETD
+645 ALSLTAVLADWNNSFGVVNVDVNNFI
-660 LSPISVEVE
+660 PK
-669 DFVSNKKPS
+669 KKPS
-678 VVVEDE
+678 VVVEEDEE
-684 DEEEKEGAIDLAKEL
+684 DEEETTDLAKEL

-707 LDTDNSLNNSVD
+707 LDVDTQSASDID
-719 EEALITDY
+719 EEALLADY

-810 YQIPRRNKR
+810 YQVPRRNKR

>member
-1 MYKKNKSRRDVQMKP
+1 MKP
-16 FEDIFDVLNKARQD
+16 FEDIFDVLNKARQN

-46 RLQIEDSSAT
+46 KLQIEDSSAT
-56 AGTTRYVK
+56 AGITRYVK

-85 AGLEMKTGKPKEEAI
+85 AGLEMKTGKPKEETI

-109 ISALKIL
+109 IGALKIL

-189 DNLSKMLDDF
+189 DNLNKMLDDF

-263 ATLSYRRTELELRE
+263 ATLPYRRTELELRE

-354 SQSLNSMT
+354 SQALNSMT

-388 LIGVFSEDE
+388 LIDVFSEDE
-397 DEEEEVDETEDEDEE
+397 DEEEVDETEDEDEE
-412 EIKQALLESLEAFE
+412 EIKQALLESLKAFE
-426 DLLRSIQAPTM
+426 NLLRSIQTPTM
-437 EEEEEDNEVPF
+437 EVEEEEEDNEVPF
-448 ETPMVDMDDLFGHL
+448 ETPMVDMDDLLGYL
-462 LSGEP
+462 LSEES

-603 DNVMDIDYETAYLV
+603 DNVMDIDYETAYLT

-634 GGYSDLLAFSL
+634 DGYSDLLAFSL

-669 DFVSNKKPS
+669 DFMSKKKPS
-678 VVVEDE
+678 VVVEE
-684 DEEEKEGAIDLAKEL
+684 DEEEEKEETIDLAKEL

-719 EEALITDY
+719 EEALIADY

>member
-1 MYKKNKSRRDVQMKP
+1 MKP
-16 FEDIFDVLNKARQD
+16 FEDIFDVLNKARQN

-46 RLQIEDSSAT
+46 KIQIEDSSAT
-56 AGTTRYVK
+56 AGITRYVK

-85 AGLEMKTGKPKEEAI
+85 AGLEMKTGKPKEETI

-213 LIVDTCSEVKKT
+213 LIVETCSEVKKT

-263 ATLSYRRTELELRE
+263 ATLPYRRTELELRE

-354 SQSLNSMT
+354 SQALNSMT

-412 EIKQALLESLEAFE
+412 EIKQALLESLKAFE
-426 DLLRSIQAPTM
+426 NLLRSIQAPTM
-437 EEEEEDNEVPF
+437 EVEEEEEDNEVPF

-603 DNVMDIDYETAYLV
+603 ANVMDIDYETAYLT

-634 GGYSDLLAFSL
+634 DGYSDLLAFSL

-684 DEEEKEGAIDLAKEL
+684 EEEEKEGAIDLAKEL

-707 LDTDNSLNNSVD
+707 LDKDNSLNNSVD

>member
-1 MYKKNKSRRDVQMKP
+1 MKP
-16 FEDIFDVLNKARQD
+16 FEDILDVLNKARQD

-46 RLQIEDSSAT
+46 KLQIEDSSAT
-56 AGTTRYVK
+56 AGITRYVK

-130 LGINTSTLKDAHYI
+130 LEINTSTLKDAHYI

-162 IEELDRVMIN
+162 IEELDRVTID

-213 LIVDTCSEVKKT
+213 LIVETCSEVKKT

-237 PIECHDYLVRG
+237 PIECHDYLVEG
-248 FVGAV
+248 FVGAI

-263 ATLSYRRTELELRE
+263 ATLPYRRTELELRE

-299 AYTRLVCSILM
+299 VYTRLVCSILM

-319 SEYIQVMETKA
+319 SEYTQVMETKA

-343 LANNEE
+343 LANIEE
-349 DLVEL
+349 DLIEL
-354 SQSLNSMT
+354 SQALNSMT

-388 LIGVFSEDE
+388 LIGAFSEDE
-397 DEEEEVDETEDEDEE
+397 DEEEVDETRDEDEE
-412 EIKQALLESLEAFE
+412 EDSEAL
-426 DLLRSIQAPTM
+426 
-437 EEEEEDNEVPF
+437 F
-448 ETPMVDMDDLFGHL
+448 ETPMVDMDNLLGYL
-462 LSGEP
+462 LSEEP

-485 EYFADEIGELQELR
+485 EYFADEIYELQELR
-499 EKGKDAVAL
+499 KKVEDALAL
-508 YNKINGELPLTEI
+508 YDKINSELPLSELDSL
-521 KSMAMKNM
+521 SMGNIQLAI
-529 GFALSTLQKML
+529 STLREAL
-540 DRTELDYTKRGL
+540 DKTELDYTKKGL
-552 LDSLDRLKGSK
+552 LESLAILKGDK
-563 YNLFVEYIEFLREA
+563 HTFYVESISLLGDA
-577 YKLYKTVGIG
+577 YELYKTLGVGITD
-587 IVAYAHAI
+587 YAHAV
-595 VEDIENTV
+595 VEDIECSIKDKWGANPERFVLSTV
-603 DNVMDIDYETAYLV
+603 TQL
-617 KLAVKQI
+617 
-624 NQDIKAFEEN
+624 IKRRIEALEDVEE
-634 GGYSDLLAFSL
+634 YSDLLAFSL
-645 AFTLVVIMRDYGETD
+645 ALSLTAVLADWNNSFDVVN
-660 LSPISVEVE
+660 VNVN
-669 DFVSNKKPS
+669 DFIPKKRPS

-684 DEEEKEGAIDLAKEL
+684 EDEEEEKEESIDLAKEL

-707 LDTDNSLNNSVD
+707 LGTDNSLNNSVD

-727 KNGVSQRELTKC
+727 KNGLSQRELTKC

>member
-1 MYKKNKSRRDVQMKP
+1 MKP
-16 FEDIFDVLNKARQD
+16 FEDILDVLNKARQD

-46 RLQIEDSSAT
+46 KLQIEDSSAT
-56 AGTTRYVK
+56 AGITRYVK

-85 AGLEMKTGKPKEEAI
+85 AGLEMKTSKPKEEAI

-109 ISALKIL
+109 SEAVGIISALTIL

-130 LGINTSTLKDAHYI
+130 LEINTSTLKDAHYI
-144 LQYIEPA
+144 LRYIEPA
-151 IDRYFESLNKD
+151 IDLYFESLNKD
-162 IEELDRVMIN
+162 IEELDRVVIN

-213 LIVDTCSEVKKT
+213 LIVETCSEVKKT

-248 FVGAV
+248 FVGAI

-263 ATLSYRRTELELRE
+263 ATLPYRRTELELRE
-277 SREAYIKEL
+277 SRKAYIKEL

-299 AYTRLVCSILM
+299 VYTRLVCSVLM
-310 ENSIDMHNA
+310 ENSIDMRNA
-319 SEYIQVMETKA
+319 SEYTQVMETKA

-343 LANNEE
+343 LANIEE

-354 SQSLNSMT
+354 SQALNSMT

-369 QEDPEK
+369 RETPEK

-388 LIGVFSEDE
+388 LIGAFSGDE
-397 DEEEEVDETEDEDEE
+397 DEEEVDETGDEDEE
-412 EIKQALLESLEAFE
+412 E
-426 DLLRSIQAPTM
+426 
-437 EEEEEDNEVPF
+437 DNEALF
-448 ETPMVDMDDLFGHL
+448 ETPMVDMDDLLGYL
-462 LSGEP
+462 LSGKP

-485 EYFADEIGELQELR
+485 EYFADEIYELQELR
-499 EKGKDAVAL
+499 KKVEDALTMYDKVT
-508 YNKINGELPLTEI
+508 GELALNELD
-521 KSMAMKNM
+521 SVAMGNIQL
-529 GFALSTLQKML
+529 AISTLRRAL
-540 DRTELDYTKRGL
+540 DNTELDYTKKGL
-552 LDSLDRLKGSK
+552 LESLATLKGDK
-563 YNLFVEYIEFLREA
+563 HTFYVESISILGDA
-577 YKLYKTVGIG
+577 YELYKTLGVGITD
-587 IVAYAHAI
+587 YAHAV
-595 VEDIENTV
+595 VEGIECSVANKWGTNPETQFVLSTV
-603 DNVMDIDYETAYLV
+603 TRLIEREIEALEDV
-617 KLAVKQI
+617 
-624 NQDIKAFEEN
+624 EE
-634 GGYSDLLAFSL
+634 YSDLLAFSL
-645 AFTLVVIMRDYGETD
+645 ALSLTAVLADWNNSFGVVNVD
-660 LSPISVEVE
+660 VN
-669 DFVSNKKPS
+669 DFIPKKRPS
-678 VVVEDE
+678 VVVEEDEE
-684 DEEEKEGAIDLAKEL
+684 DEEETTDLAKEL

-707 LDTDNSLNNSVD
+707 LDVDTQSASDID
-719 EEALITDY
+719 EEALIADY

-771 ENPEVLEQVLRDY
+771 ENPEVLERVLKDY

-810 YQIPRRNKR
+810 YQVPRRNKR

>member
-1 MYKKNKSRRDVQMKP
+1 MKP
-16 FEDIFDVLNKARQD
+16 FEDILDVLNKARQD

-56 AGTTRYVK
+56 AGITRYVK
-64 FYNNDIRKFQYVD
+64 FYNNDIRKFHYVD

-122 SDEDGMRT
+122 SDEDGMLT

-151 IDRYFESLNKD
+151 IDRYFESLNKN
-162 IEELDRVMIN
+162 IEELDRVTID

-213 LIVDTCSEVKKT
+213 LIVETCSEVKKT

-248 FVGAV
+248 FVGAI

-263 ATLSYRRTELELRE
+263 ATLPYRRTELELRE

-299 AYTRLVCSILM
+299 VYARLVCSILM

-354 SQSLNSMT
+354 SQALNSMT

-388 LIGVFSEDE
+388 LIDVFSEDE
-397 DEEEEVDETEDEDEE
+397 DEEEVDETEDEDEE
-412 EIKQALLESLEAFE
+412 EIKQALLESLKAFE
-426 DLLRSIQAPTM
+426 NLLRSIQAPTM
-437 EEEEEDNEVPF
+437 EVEEEEEDNEVPF
-448 ETPMVDMDDLFGHL
+448 ETPMVDMDDLLGYL
-462 LSGEP
+462 LSEES

-603 DNVMDIDYETAYLV
+603 DNVMDIDYETAYLT

-634 GGYSDLLAFSL
+634 DGYSDLLAFSL

-684 DEEEKEGAIDLAKEL
+684 EEEEEKEGAIDLAKEL

>member
-1 MYKKNKSRRDVQMKP
+1 MKP

-46 RLQIEDSSAT
+46 KLQIEDSSAT
-56 AGTTRYVK
+56 AGITRYVK
-64 FYNNDIRKFQYVD
+64 FYNNDIRKFHYVD

-85 AGLEMKTGKPKEEAI
+85 AGLEMKTGKPKEKAI

-109 ISALKIL
+109 IGALKIL

-122 SDEDGMRT
+122 SDEDGMLT
-130 LGINTSTLKDAHYI
+130 LGIDTSTLKDAHYI

-162 IEELDRVMIN
+162 IEELDRIMIN

-213 LIVDTCSEVKKT
+213 LIVETCSEVKKT
-225 LEGLLIEDAEEN
+225 LEGLLIKDAEEN
-237 PIECHDYLVRG
+237 PIDCNEVLVEG
-248 FVGAV
+248 FAGA
-253 IRIEQFIISV
+253 ISCIEQFVISV

-354 SQSLNSMT
+354 SQALNSMT

-375 AEFKEALEELLNE
+375 AEFKKALGELLNE
-388 LIGVFSEDE
+388 LIDVFS
-397 DEEEEVDETEDEDEE
+397 EDEDEE

-426 DLLRSIQAPTM
+426 NLLRSIQAPTM

-448 ETPMVDMDDLFGHL
+448 ETPMVDMDDLLGHL
-462 LSGEP
+462 LSGES

-499 EKGKDAVAL
+499 EKGKDALAL
-508 YNKINGELPLTEI
+508 YDKISSELSLSELD
-521 KSMAMKNM
+521 SMAMKQLR
-529 GFALSTLQKML
+529 FAVSKLREAL
-540 DRTELDYTKRGL
+540 DKTELDYTKKSL
-552 LDSLDRLKGSK
+552 LESLELLKREK
-563 YNLFVEYIEFLREA
+563 YDFYIEAVSLLENA
-577 YKLYKTVGIG
+577 YELYKTVGVG
-587 IVAYAHAI
+587 ITDYAHAV
-595 VEDIENTV
+595 VEDIESSIEN
-603 DNVMDIDYETAYLV
+603 NWSANIEAQIMLS
-617 KLAVKQI
+617 AVTRI
-624 NQDIKAFEEN
+624 IGREIKALEDVEQ
-634 GGYSDLLAFSL
+634 YSDLLTFSL
-645 AFTLVVIMRDYGETD
+645 AFALTIV
-660 LSPISVEVE
+660 LSDWENNSFDAVNVDVN
-669 DFVSNKKPS
+669 DFIPKKRPS
-678 VVVEDE
+678 VVVE
-684 DEEEKEGAIDLAKEL
+684 EEEEEETTDLAKEL
-699 KDLIRGTA
+699 KNLIRGTA
-707 LDTDNSLNNSVD
+707 LDADTQSASDID
-719 EEALITDY
+719 EEALIADY

>member
-1 MYKKNKSRRDVQMKP
+1 MKP
-16 FEDIFDVLNKARQD
+16 FEDILDVLNKARQD

-46 RLQIEDSSAT
+46 KLQIEDSSAT
-56 AGTTRYVK
+56 AGITRYVK

-85 AGLEMKTGKPKEEAI
+85 AGLEMKTGKPKEKAI
-100 EFPSEEVGI
+100 EVPSEEVGI

-130 LGINTSTLKDAHYI
+130 LEINTSTLKDAHYI
-144 LQYIEPA
+144 LRYIEPA
-151 IDRYFESLNKD
+151 IDRYFESLNGN
-162 IEELDRVMIN
+162 IEDLDRVTID
-172 QSDELK
+172 QLDELK

-213 LIVDTCSEVKKT
+213 LIVETCSEVKKT
-225 LEGLLIEDAEEN
+225 LEGLLIKDAEEN
-237 PIECHDYLVRG
+237 PIECHDYLVEG
-248 FVGAV
+248 FVGAI

-263 ATLSYRRTELELRE
+263 ATLPYRRTELELRE
-277 SREAYIKEL
+277 SKEAYIKEL

-299 AYTRLVCSILM
+299 VYTRLVCSVLM

-319 SEYIQVMETKA
+319 SEYTQVMETKA

-343 LANNEE
+343 LANIEE
-349 DLVEL
+349 DLIEL
-354 SQSLNSMT
+354 SQALNSMT
-362 LDDVRET
+362 LADVREIR
-369 QEDPEK
+369 EDPEK
-375 AEFKEALEELLNE
+375 DEFKEALEELLNE

-397 DEEEEVDETEDEDEE
+397 DEEEVDETEDEDEE
-412 EIKQALLESLEAFE
+412 EDSEAL
-426 DLLRSIQAPTM
+426 
-437 EEEEEDNEVPF
+437 F
-448 ETPMVDMDDLFGHL
+448 ETPMVDMGNLLGYL
-462 LSGEP
+462 LSEEP

-485 EYFADEIGELQELR
+485 EYFADEIYELQELR
-499 EKGKDAVAL
+499 KKVEDALTMYDKVT
-508 YNKINGELPLTEI
+508 GELALNELD
-521 KSMAMKNM
+521 SVAMGNIQL
-529 GFALSTLQKML
+529 AISTLRRAL
-540 DRTELDYTKRGL
+540 DNTELDYTKKGL
-552 LDSLDRLKGSK
+552 LESLATLKGDK
-563 YNLFVEYIEFLREA
+563 HTFYVESISVLGDA
-577 YKLYKTVGIG
+577 YELYKTLGVGITE
-587 IVAYAHAI
+587 YAHAV
-595 VEDIENTV
+595 VEGIECSVANKRGTNPETQFVLSTV
-603 DNVMDIDYETAYLV
+603 TCLIEREIEALEDA
-617 KLAVKQI
+617 
-624 NQDIKAFEEN
+624 EE
-634 GGYSDLLAFSL
+634 YSDLLAFSL
-645 AFTLVVIMRDYGETD
+645 ALSLTAALADWNNSFGVVNVD
-660 LSPISVEVE
+660 VN
-669 DFVSNKKPS
+669 DFIPKKRPS
-678 VVVEDE
+678 VVVEGDEE
-684 DEEEKEGAIDLAKEL
+684 DEEETTDLAKEL

-707 LDTDNSLNNSVD
+707 LDADTQSASDID
-719 EEALITDY
+719 EEALIADY

-771 ENPEVLEQVLRDY
+771 ENPEVLERVLKDY

>member
-1 MYKKNKSRRDVQMKP
+1 MKP

-41 LDNIA
+41 LNNIA
-46 RLQIEDSSAT
+46 KLQIEDSSAT
-56 AGTTRYVK
+56 AGITRYVK

-122 SDEDGMRT
+122 SDEDGMLT

-151 IDRYFESLNKD
+151 LDRYFEPLNSN
-162 IEELDRVMIN
+162 IEELDRVMID

-213 LIVDTCSEVKKT
+213 LIVETCSEVKKT

-237 PIECHDYLVRG
+237 PIDCNELLVEG
-248 FVGAV
+248 FIGAI

-263 ATLSYRRTELELRE
+263 ATLPYRRTELELRE
-277 SREAYIKEL
+277 SRKAYIKEL
-286 ASNLFIFAEAIAQ
+286 ASNLFLFAEAIAQ
-299 AYTRLVCSILM
+299 VYTRLVCSILM
-310 ENSIDMHNA
+310 ENSADMHNA
-319 SEYIQVMETKA
+319 SGYIQIMETKA

-354 SQSLNSMT
+354 SQALNSMT

-369 QEDPEK
+369 RETPEK

-388 LIGVFSEDE
+388 LIDAFSEDE
-397 DEEEEVDETEDEDEE
+397 DEEEVDETGDEDEE
-412 EIKQALLESLEAFE
+412 E
-426 DLLRSIQAPTM
+426 
-437 EEEEEDNEVPF
+437 DNEALF
-448 ETPMVDMDDLFGHL
+448 EKPVIDMDDLL
-462 LSGEP
+462 LKGES
-467 KEKEEPVELSDDA
+467 KEEPIEEPVQLSDDA

-485 EYFADEIGELQELR
+485 EYFADEIYELQELR
-499 EKGKDAVAL
+499 KKVEDALAL
-508 YNKINGELPLTEI
+508 YDKINSELPLSELDSV
-521 KSMAMKNM
+521 SMENNQLAI
-529 GFALSTLQKML
+529 STLREAL
-540 DRTELDYTKRGL
+540 DKTELDYTKKGL
-552 LDSLDRLKGSK
+552 LESLAILKGDK
-563 YNLFVEYIEFLREA
+563 HTFYVESISLLGDA
-577 YKLYKTVGIG
+577 YELYKTLGVSITD
-587 IVAYAHAI
+587 YAHA
-595 VEDIENTV
+595 VVKDIECSIKDKWGANPERFVLSTV
-603 DNVMDIDYETAYLV
+603 TQL
-617 KLAVKQI
+617 
-624 NQDIKAFEEN
+624 IKRGIEALEDVEE
-634 GGYSDLLAFSL
+634 YSDLLAFSL
-645 AFTLVVIMRDYGETD
+645 A
-660 LSPISVEVE
+660 LSLTTVLADWNNSFDAVNVNVN
-669 DFVSNKKPS
+669 DFIPKKRPS
-678 VVVEDE
+678 VVVEEDEE
-684 DEEEKEGAIDLAKEL
+684 DEEEATDLAKEL
-699 KDLIRGTA
+699 TDLIRGTA
-707 LDTDNSLNNSVD
+707 LDADID
-719 EEALITDY
+719 EEALIADY

-771 ENPEVLEQVLRDY
+771 ENPEVLEQVLKDY

-810 YQIPRRNKR
+810 YQVPRRNKR

>member
-1 MYKKNKSRRDVQMKP
+1 MKP
-16 FEDIFDVLNKARQD
+16 FEDILDVLNKARQD

-46 RLQIEDSSAT
+46 KLQIEDSSAT
-56 AGTTRYVK
+56 AGITRYVK
-64 FYNNDIRKFQYVD
+64 FYNNDIRKFHYVD

-122 SDEDGMRT
+122 SDEDGMLT
-130 LGINTSTLKDAHYI
+130 LGIDTSTLKDAHYI

-151 IDRYFESLNKD
+151 IDRYFESLNRD
-162 IEELDRVMIN
+162 IEELDRVTID

-178 QKIWESFVFSK
+178 QKIWKSFVFSK

-213 LIVDTCSEVKKT
+213 LIVETCSEVKKT
-225 LEGLLIEDAEEN
+225 LEGLLVEDAEEN
-237 PIECHDYLVRG
+237 PIDCNEVLVEG
-248 FVGAV
+248 FVGAI

-263 ATLSYRRTELELRE
+263 ATLPYRRTELELRE

-286 ASNLFIFAEAIAQ
+286 ASNLFLFAEAIAQ
-299 AYTRLVCSILM
+299 AYIRLVCSILM
-310 ENSIDMHNA
+310 EDSIDMYFG
-319 SEYIQVMETKA
+319 YIQVMEKKA

-354 SQSLNSMT
+354 SQALNSMT

-369 QEDPEK
+369 RETPEK

-388 LIGVFSEDE
+388 LIGAFSGDE
-397 DEEEEVDETEDEDEE
+397 DEEEVDETGDEDEE
-412 EIKQALLESLEAFE
+412 E
-426 DLLRSIQAPTM
+426 
-437 EEEEEDNEVPF
+437 DNEALF
-448 ETPMVDMDDLFGHL
+448 ETPMVDMDDLLGYL
-462 LSGEP
+462 LSGKP

-485 EYFADEIGELQELR
+485 EYFADEIYELQELR
-499 EKGKDAVAL
+499 KKVEDALTMYDKVT
-508 YNKINGELPLTEI
+508 GELALNELD
-521 KSMAMKNM
+521 SVAMGNIQL
-529 GFALSTLQKML
+529 AISTLRRAL
-540 DRTELDYTKRGL
+540 DNTELDYTKKGL
-552 LDSLDRLKGSK
+552 LESLATLKGDK
-563 YNLFVEYIEFLREA
+563 HTFYVESISVLGDA
-577 YKLYKTVGIG
+577 YELYKTLGVGITD
-587 IVAYAHAI
+587 YAHAV
-595 VEDIENTV
+595 VEGIECSVANKRGTNPETQFVLSTV
-603 DNVMDIDYETAYLV
+603 TRLIEREIEALEDA
-617 KLAVKQI
+617 
-624 NQDIKAFEEN
+624 EE
-634 GGYSDLLAFSL
+634 YSDLLAFSL
-645 AFTLVVIMRDYGETD
+645 ALSLTAVLADWNNSFGVVNVD
-660 LSPISVEVE
+660 VN
-669 DFVSNKKPS
+669 DFIPKKRPS
-678 VVVEDE
+678 VVVEGDEE
-684 DEEEKEGAIDLAKEL
+684 DEEETTDLAKEL

-707 LDTDNSLNNSVD
+707 LDADTQSASDID
-719 EEALITDY
+719 EEALIADY

-771 ENPEVLEQVLRDY
+771 ENPEVLERVLKDY

-810 YQIPRRNKR
+810 YQVPRRNKR

>member
-1 MYKKNKSRRDVQMKP
+1 MKP
-16 FEDIFDVLNKARQD
+16 FEDILDVLNKARQD

-56 AGTTRYVK
+56 AGITRYVK
-64 FYNNDIRKFQYVD
+64 FYNNDIRKFHYVD

-144 LQYIEPA
+144 LRYIEPA

-162 IEELDRVMIN
+162 IEELDRVMID

-199 ELATLDTFPNVPSN
+199 ELATLDTFPNIPSN
-213 LIVDTCSEVKKT
+213 LIVETCSEVKKT
-225 LEGLLIEDAEEN
+225 LEGLLVEDAEEN
-237 PIECHDYLVRG
+237 PIDCNEVLVEG
-248 FVGAV
+248 FVGAI

-263 ATLSYRRTELELRE
+263 ATLPYRRTELELRE

-286 ASNLFIFAEAIAQ
+286 ASNLFLFAEAIAQ
-299 AYTRLVCSILM
+299 VYARLVCSILM
-310 ENSIDMHNA
+310 ENSADMHNA
-319 SEYIQVMETKA
+319 SGYIRVMETKA

-349 DLVEL
+349 DLIEL
-354 SQSLNSMT
+354 SQALNSMT

-388 LIGVFSEDE
+388 LTDVFSEDE
-397 DEEEEVDETEDEDEE
+397 DEEEVDETEDKDEE
-412 EIKQALLESLEAFE
+412 EIKQALLESLE
-426 DLLRSIQAPTM
+426 DLLRSMQAPTM
-437 EEEEEDNEVPF
+437 EEEKEEEDNEVPF
-448 ETPMVDMDDLFGHL
+448 ETPMVDMDDLLGYL
-462 LSGEP
+462 LSKEP

-485 EYFADEIGELQELR
+485 EYFADEIYELQELR
-499 EKGKDAVAL
+499 KKIEDALTIHDKVT
-508 YNKINGELPLTEI
+508 GELALNELD
-521 KSMAMKNM
+521 SVNM
-529 GFALSTLQKML
+529 ENIQLASSTLRELL
-540 DRTELDYTKRGL
+540 DKTELDYTKKGL
-552 LDSLDRLKGSK
+552 LESLATLKGDK
-563 YNLFVEYIEFLREA
+563 HTFYVESISLLGDA
-577 YKLYKTVGIG
+577 YELYKTLGVGITD
-587 IVAYAHAI
+587 YAHAV
-595 VEDIENTV
+595 VEDMKGSVENNWSANIEAQVLLSTV
-603 DNVMDIDYETAYLV
+603 TRIIRHE
-617 KLAVKQI
+617 
-624 NQDIKAFEEN
+624 IKALEDVEQ
-634 GGYSDLLAFSL
+634 YSDSLAFSL
-645 AFTLVVIMRDYGETD
+645 ALSLTAVLNDWNNYNSFGVVNVD
-660 LSPISVEVE
+660 VN
-669 DFVSNKKPS
+669 DFIPKKKPS
-678 VVVEDE
+678 VVVEEDEE
-684 DEEEKEGAIDLAKEL
+684 DEEETTDLAKEL

-707 LDTDNSLNNSVD
+707 LDADTQSASDID
-719 EEALITDY
+719 EEALLADY

-771 ENPEVLEQVLRDY
+771 ENPEVLERVLKDY

-810 YQIPRRNKR
+810 YQVPRRNKR

>member
-1 MYKKNKSRRDVQMKP
+1 MKP
-16 FEDIFDVLNKARQD
+16 FEDILDVLNKARQD

-46 RLQIEDSSAT
+46 KLQIEDSSAT
-56 AGTTRYVK
+56 AGITRYVK

-130 LGINTSTLKDAHYI
+130 LEINTSTLKDAHYI

-162 IEELDRVMIN
+162 IEELDRVTID

-213 LIVDTCSEVKKT
+213 LIVETCSEVKKT

-237 PIECHDYLVRG
+237 PIECHDYLIEG
-248 FVGAV
+248 FVGAI

-263 ATLSYRRTELELRE
+263 ATLPYRRTELELRE
-277 SREAYIKEL
+277 SKEAYIKEL

-319 SEYIQVMETKA
+319 SEYTQVMETKA

-343 LANNEE
+343 LANIEE
-349 DLVEL
+349 DLIEL
-354 SQSLNSMT
+354 SQALNSMT
-362 LDDVRET
+362 LDDVREI

-388 LIGVFSEDE
+388 LIGAFSEDE
-397 DEEEEVDETEDEDEE
+397 DEEEVDETRDEDEE
-412 EIKQALLESLEAFE
+412 EDSEAL
-426 DLLRSIQAPTM
+426 
-437 EEEEEDNEVPF
+437 F
-448 ETPMVDMDDLFGHL
+448 ETPMVDMGNLLGYL
-462 LSGEP
+462 LSEEP

-485 EYFADEIGELQELR
+485 EYFADEIYELQELR
-499 EKGKDAVAL
+499 KKVEDALAL
-508 YNKINGELPLTEI
+508 YDKINSELPLSELDSV
-521 KSMAMKNM
+521 SMENIQLAI
-529 GFALSTLQKML
+529 STLREAL
-540 DRTELDYTKRGL
+540 DKTELDYTKKGL
-552 LDSLDRLKGSK
+552 LESLAILKGDK
-563 YNLFVEYIEFLREA
+563 HTFYVESISLLGDA
-577 YKLYKTVGIG
+577 YELYKTLGVGITD
-587 IVAYAHAI
+587 YAHAV
-595 VEDIENTV
+595 VEDIECSIKDKWGANPERFVLSTV
-603 DNVMDIDYETAYLV
+603 TQL
-617 KLAVKQI
+617 
-624 NQDIKAFEEN
+624 IKRRIEALEDVEE
-634 GGYSDLLAFSL
+634 YSDLLAFSL
-645 AFTLVVIMRDYGETD
+645 ALSLTAVLADWNNSFDVVN
-660 LSPISVEVE
+660 VNVN
-669 DFVSNKKPS
+669 DFIPKKRPS

-684 DEEEKEGAIDLAKEL
+684 EDEDGEEKEEAIDLAKEL
-699 KDLIRGTA
+699 KDLIRGTT
-707 LDTDNSLNNSVD
+707 LDTDNSLNNNVD

>member
-1 MYKKNKSRRDVQMKP
+1 MKP
-16 FEDIFDVLNKARQD
+16 FEDILDVLNKARQD

-41 LDNIA
+41 LDSIA
-46 RLQIEDSSAT
+46 KLQIEDSSAT
-56 AGTTRYVK
+56 AGITRYVK

-85 AGLEMKTGKPKEEAI
+85 AGLEMKTSKPKEEAI

-109 ISALKIL
+109 SEAVGIISALTIL

-130 LGINTSTLKDAHYI
+130 LEINTSTLKDAHYI
-144 LQYIEPA
+144 LRYIEPA
-151 IDRYFESLNKD
+151 IDLYFESLNKD
-162 IEELDRVMIN
+162 IEELDRVVIN

-213 LIVDTCSEVKKT
+213 LIVETCSEVKKT

-248 FVGAV
+248 FVGAI

-263 ATLSYRRTELELRE
+263 ATLPYRRTELELRE
-277 SREAYIKEL
+277 SRKAYIKEL

-299 AYTRLVCSILM
+299 VYTRLVCSVLM
-310 ENSIDMHNA
+310 ENSIDMRNA
-319 SEYIQVMETKA
+319 SEYTQVMETKA

-343 LANNEE
+343 LANIEE

-354 SQSLNSMT
+354 SQALNSMT

-369 QEDPEK
+369 RETPEK

-388 LIGVFSEDE
+388 LIGAFSGDE
-397 DEEEEVDETEDEDEE
+397 DEEEVDETGDEDEE
-412 EIKQALLESLEAFE
+412 E
-426 DLLRSIQAPTM
+426 
-437 EEEEEDNEVPF
+437 DNEALF
-448 ETPMVDMDDLFGHL
+448 ETPMVDMDDLLGYL
-462 LSGEP
+462 LSGKP

-485 EYFADEIGELQELR
+485 EYFADEIYELQELR
-499 EKGKDAVAL
+499 KKVEDALTMYDKVT
-508 YNKINGELPLTEI
+508 GELALNELD
-521 KSMAMKNM
+521 SVAMGNIQL
-529 GFALSTLQKML
+529 AISTLRRAL
-540 DRTELDYTKRGL
+540 DNTELDYTKKGL
-552 LDSLDRLKGSK
+552 LESLATLKGDK
-563 YNLFVEYIEFLREA
+563 HTFYVESISILGDA
-577 YKLYKTVGIG
+577 YELYKTLGVGITD
-587 IVAYAHAI
+587 YAHAV
-595 VEDIENTV
+595 VEGIECSVANKWGTNQETQFVLSTV
-603 DNVMDIDYETAYLV
+603 TRLIEREIEALEDA
-617 KLAVKQI
+617 
-624 NQDIKAFEEN
+624 EE
-634 GGYSDLLAFSL
+634 YSDLLAFSL
-645 AFTLVVIMRDYGETD
+645 ALSLTAVLADWNNSFGVVNVD
-660 LSPISVEVE
+660 VN
-669 DFVSNKKPS
+669 DFIPKKRPS
-678 VVVEDE
+678 VVVEEDEE
-684 DEEEKEGAIDLAKEL
+684 DEEETTDLAKEL

-707 LDTDNSLNNSVD
+707 LDVDTQSASDID
-719 EEALITDY
+719 EEALIADY

-810 YQIPRRNKR
+810 YQVPRRNKR

>member
-1 MYKKNKSRRDVQMKP
+1 MKP
-16 FEDIFDVLNKARQD
+16 FEDISDVLNKARQD

-634 GGYSDLLAFSL
+634 DGYSDLLAFSL

>member
-1 MYKKNKSRRDVQMKP
+1 MKP
-16 FEDIFDVLNKARQD
+16 FEDILDVLNKARQD

-46 RLQIEDSSAT
+46 KLQIEDSSAT
-56 AGTTRYVK
+56 AGITRYVK
-64 FYNNDIRKFQYVD
+64 FYNNDIRKFHYVD

-122 SDEDGMRT
+122 SDEDGMLT

-162 IEELDRVMIN
+162 IEELDRVTID

-213 LIVDTCSEVKKT
+213 LIVETCSEVKKT

-237 PIECHDYLVRG
+237 PIECHDYLVEG
-248 FVGAV
+248 FVGAI

-263 ATLSYRRTELELRE
+263 ATLPYRRTELELRE

-354 SQSLNSMT
+354 SQALNSMT

-397 DEEEEVDETEDEDEE
+397 DEEEVDETEDEDEE
-412 EIKQALLESLEAFE
+412 EIKQALEELLNELEIPLEISMA
-426 DLLRSIQAPTM
+426 
-437 EEEEEDNEVPF
+437 
-448 ETPMVDMDDLFGHL
+448 DMDNLLGYL
-462 LSGEP
+462 LSEES

-540 DRTELDYTKRGL
+540 DGTELDYTKRGL

-577 YKLYKTVGIG
+577 YKLYKTVGIN

-634 GGYSDLLAFSL
+634 DGYSDLLAFSL

-684 DEEEKEGAIDLAKEL
+684 EEEEEKEGAIDLAKEL

>member
-1 MYKKNKSRRDVQMKP
+1 MKP

-30 KDKVTLTFIEG
+30 KDKVTFTFIEG

-412 EIKQALLESLEAFE
+412 EMKQALLESLEAFE
-426 DLLRSIQAPTM
+426 NLLRSIQAPTM

-448 ETPMVDMDDLFGHL
+448 ETPMVDMDDLLGYL

-529 GFALSTLQKML
+529 GFALATLQKML
-540 DRTELDYTKRGL
+540 DGTELDYTKRGL

-634 GGYSDLLAFSL
+634 DGYSDLLAFSL

>member
-1 MYKKNKSRRDVQMKP
+1 MKP

-41 LDNIA
+41 LGNIA
-46 RLQIEDSSAT
+46 KLQIEDSSAT
-56 AGTTRYVK
+56 AGITRYVK
-64 FYNNDIRKFQYVD
+64 FYNNDIRKFHYVD

-85 AGLEMKTGKPKEEAI
+85 AGLEMKTGKPKEETI

-122 SDEDGMRT
+122 SDEDGMLT

-151 IDRYFESLNKD
+151 IDRYFESLNRD
-162 IEELDRVMIN
+162 IEELDRVTID

-178 QKIWESFVFSK
+178 QKIWKSFVFSK

-213 LIVDTCSEVKKT
+213 LIVETCSEVKKT

-237 PIECHDYLVRG
+237 PIECHDYLVEG
-248 FVGAV
+248 FVGAI

-263 ATLSYRRTELELRE
+263 ATLPYRRTELELRE

-354 SQSLNSMT
+354 SQALNSMT

-375 AEFKEALEELLNE
+375 AEFKEALGELLNE
-388 LIGVFSEDE
+388 LIDVFSEDE
-397 DEEEEVDETEDEDEE
+397 DEEEVDETEDEDEE
-412 EIKQALLESLEAFE
+412 EIKQALEELLNELEIPLEISMA
-426 DLLRSIQAPTM
+426 
-437 EEEEEDNEVPF
+437 
-448 ETPMVDMDDLFGHL
+448 DMDNLLGYL
-462 LSGEP
+462 LSGES

-499 EKGKDAVAL
+499 EKGEDAVAL

-540 DRTELDYTKRGL
+540 DGTELDYTKRGL

-577 YKLYKTVGIG
+577 YKLYKTVGIN

-634 GGYSDLLAFSL
+634 DGYSDLLAFSL

-678 VVVEDE
+678 VVVEE
-684 DEEEKEGAIDLAKEL
+684 DEEEEKEEAIDLAKEL

>member
-1 MYKKNKSRRDVQMKP
+1 MKP
-16 FEDIFDVLNKARQD
+16 FEDILDVLNKARQD

-77 QADFEEMY
+77 QSDFEEMY

-213 LIVDTCSEVKKT
+213 LIVETCSEVKKT
-225 LEGLLIEDAEEN
+225 LEGLLVEDAEEN
-237 PIECHDYLVRG
+237 PIDCNEVLVEG
-248 FVGAV
+248 FVGAI

-263 ATLSYRRTELELRE
+263 ATLPYRRTELELRE

-286 ASNLFIFAEAIAQ
+286 ASNLFLFAEAIAQ
-299 AYTRLVCSILM
+299 AYIRLVCSILM
-310 ENSIDMHNA
+310 EDSIDMHNA

-354 SQSLNSMT
+354 SQALNSMT

-375 AEFKEALEELLNE
+375 SEFKEALEELLNE

-397 DEEEEVDETEDEDEE
+397 DEEEVDETEDEDEE

-437 EEEEEDNEVPF
+437 EEGEEDNEALF
-448 ETPMVDMDDLFGHL
+448 ETPMVDMDDLLGYL
-462 LSGEP
+462 LSKEP

-540 DRTELDYTKRGL
+540 DGTELDYTKRGL

-634 GGYSDLLAFSL
+634 DGYSDLLAFSL

>member
-1 MYKKNKSRRDVQMKP
+1 MKP

-46 RLQIEDSSAT
+46 KLQIEDSSAT
-56 AGTTRYVK
+56 AGITRYVK

-85 AGLEMKTGKPKEEAI
+85 AGLEMKTGKPKEETI

-213 LIVDTCSEVKKT
+213 LIVETCSEVKKT

-263 ATLSYRRTELELRE
+263 ATLPYRRTELELRE

-354 SQSLNSMT
+354 SQALNSMT

-397 DEEEEVDETEDEDEE
+397 DEEEVDETEDEDEE
-412 EIKQALLESLEAFE
+412 EMKQALLESLEAFE
-426 DLLRSIQAPTM
+426 NLLRSIQAPTM
-437 EEEEEDNEVPF
+437 EEEEEENNEVPF
-448 ETPMVDMDDLFGHL
+448 ETPMVDMDDLLGYL

-499 EKGKDAVAL
+499 EKGKEAVAL
-508 YNKINGELPLTEI
+508 YNKINEELPLTEI

-552 LDSLDRLKGSK
+552 LDSLDKLKGSK

-587 IVAYAHAI
+587 IVAYARAI

-634 GGYSDLLAFSL
+634 DGYSDLLAFSL

-669 DFVSNKKPS
+669 DFVSKKKPS
-678 VVVEDE
+678 VVVEE
-684 DEEEKEGAIDLAKEL
+684 DEEEEKEEAIDLAKEL

-707 LDTDNSLNNSVD
+707 LDTDNPLNNSVD

>member
-1 MYKKNKSRRDVQMKP
+1 MKP
-16 FEDIFDVLNKARQD
+16 FEDILDVLNKARQD

-41 LDNIA
+41 LGNIA
-46 RLQIEDSSAT
+46 KLQIEDSSAT
-56 AGTTRYVK
+56 AGITRYVK
-64 FYNNDIRKFQYVD
+64 FYNNDIRKFHYVD

-85 AGLEMKTGKPKEEAI
+85 AGLEMKTGKPKEETI

-122 SDEDGMRT
+122 SDEDGMLT

-151 IDRYFESLNKD
+151 IDRYFESLNRD
-162 IEELDRVMIN
+162 IEELDRVTID

-178 QKIWESFVFSK
+178 QKIWKSFVFSK

-213 LIVDTCSEVKKT
+213 LIVETCSEVKKT

-237 PIECHDYLVRG
+237 PIECHDYLVEG
-248 FVGAV
+248 FVGAI

-263 ATLSYRRTELELRE
+263 ATLPYRRTELELRE

-354 SQSLNSMT
+354 SQALNSMT

-375 AEFKEALEELLNE
+375 AEFKEALGELLNE
-388 LIGVFSEDE
+388 LIDVFSEDE
-397 DEEEEVDETEDEDEE
+397 DEEEVDETEDEDEE
-412 EIKQALLESLEAFE
+412 EIKQALEELLNELEIPLEISMA
-426 DLLRSIQAPTM
+426 
-437 EEEEEDNEVPF
+437 
-448 ETPMVDMDDLFGHL
+448 DMDNLLGYL
-462 LSGEP
+462 LSGES

-499 EKGKDAVAL
+499 EKGEDAVAL

-540 DRTELDYTKRGL
+540 DGTELDYTKRGL

-577 YKLYKTVGIG
+577 YKLYKTVGIN

-634 GGYSDLLAFSL
+634 DGYSDLLAFSL

-678 VVVEDE
+678 VVVEE
-684 DEEEKEGAIDLAKEL
+684 DEEEEKEEAIDLAKEL